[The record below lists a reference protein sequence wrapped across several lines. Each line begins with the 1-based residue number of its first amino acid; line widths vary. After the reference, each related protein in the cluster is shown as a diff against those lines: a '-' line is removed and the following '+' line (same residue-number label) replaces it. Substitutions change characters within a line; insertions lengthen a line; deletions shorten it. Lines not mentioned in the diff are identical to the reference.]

1 MRANTVNTNNMKC
14 LAGDYPS
21 IRNLAY
27 DYAYGF
33 VRPMGSHT
41 KNVEIK
47 HHGMRILNIPMQSDP
62 STMPMSHNS
71 GHLLRRYKAVNRV

>member
-14 LAGDYPS
+14 LSGDYPS

-27 DYAYGF
+27 DYAYDF

-41 KNVEIK
+41 KNVDIEHCRLRK
-47 HHGMRILNIPMQSDP
+47 LNISMRSD
-62 STMPMSHNS
+62 SSRIPMSHKS
-71 GHLLRRYKAVNRV
+71 GHMRRYRAVNIV